1 MARRPLRAR
10 ARRARSAAPRA
21 VKRRAFVLATLALA
35 ACSRGSGKEKKLRV
49 VSLSPSTTEVMFAI
63 GAGGL
68 LVGRSR
74 YCDFPKEAAALP
86 VVGGYADPNVE
97 AIVALAPTLVV
108 GARGP
113 AGPVLEEGL
122 RAHGIDT
129 FFPETESLDG
139 ITRMIVELGRRVGH
153 EAEAKRVAEDIEDK
167 RKALAE
173 KATKLPRR
181 RVLFVFDAAPI
192 VVAGPGSFPDELVR
206 LAGGENVIT
215 RGGAYPTI
223 GLEHLLALDPD
234 VLLDGASDM
243 RATKSLR
250 ERVEGAPGWREL
262 RAVQKGQIHFVGSDV
277 LRPGPRI
284 ADGLL
289 TVARAIH
296 GDTFKP

>member
-1 MARRPLRAR
+1 M
-10 ARRARSAAPRA
+10 
-21 VKRRAFVLATLALA
+21 KRRSFHLALVA
-35 ACSRGSGKEKKLRV
+35 LALSACSRGSGKDKPLRV
-49 VSLSPSTTEVMFAI
+49 VSLSPSTTETMFAI

-74 YCDFPKEAAALP
+74 YCDYPKEAEALP

-97 AIVALAPTLVV
+97 AIIALAPTLVV

-139 ITRMIVELGRRVGH
+139 ITSMVEELGRRVGH
-153 EAEAKRVAEDIEDK
+153 EAEAKRVARGIEDK
-167 RKALAE
+167 RKALAALVAGRP
-173 KATKLPRR
+173 KK
-181 RVLFVFDAAPI
+181 RVLFVFDASPI

-243 RATKSLR
+243 RSTKTLR
-250 ERVEGAPGWREL
+250 ERVENAPGWREL
-262 RAVQKGQIHFVGSDV
+262 RAVQKGQIRVVGSDV

-284 ADGLL
+284 GDGLFA
-289 TVARAIH
+289 VARAIH
-296 GDTFKP
+296 GDSLAPPP

>member
-1 MARRPLRAR
+1 M
-10 ARRARSAAPRA
+10 
-21 VKRRAFVLATLALA
+21 KRRVFLLATFFLA
-35 ACSRGSGKEKKLRV
+35 ACSRSPGKDKPLRV

-74 YCDFPKEAAALP
+74 YCDYPKEAEALP

-122 RAHGIDT
+122 RAHGIET
-129 FFPETESLDG
+129 FFPETESLAG
-139 ITRMIVELGRRVGH
+139 ITSMIVELGRRVGH
-153 EAEAKRVAEDIEDK
+153 EAEAKRVADGIEDK

-173 KATKLPRR
+173 RGTGKPRK
-181 RVLFVFDAAPI
+181 RVLFVFDVSPL

-243 RATKSLR
+243 RATQTLR
-250 ERVEGAPGWREL
+250 ERVENAPGWREL
-262 RAVQKGQIHFVGSDV
+262 RAVQKGQIRFVGSDV

-284 ADGLL
+284 GDGLL

-296 GDTFKP
+296 GEDLAPPP